1 MIIDKNKIRYAIVP
15 DLLGASGLVVIY
27 DGSVGWG
34 ISNNGNC
41 AVYDLRKVVMPIA
54 LFVDV
59 NSDTFKQEQNKDW
72 FQVTDGNK
80 AGDLTYGSNSI
91 DLQTFKDQIFIDID
105 LPLPDFP
112 NATLNVKGT
121 PGNTLNWENMD
132 AAIMESWIM
141 PELYLKLFYDDL
153 TSKDLP
159 NIPAIGHIKSDPDV
173 EAAMMSNV
181 LFSLNYFL
189 NTIENG

>member
-1 MIIDKNKIRYAIVP
+1 MIIDKNKIRYAILP
-15 DLLGASGLVVIY
+15 DLLGASGLVVVY
-27 DGSVGWG
+27 DGRVGWG

-59 NSDTFKQEQNKDW
+59 DSDTFKEEQNKD
-72 FQVTDGNK
+72 FFRVTNDKVMGDFTHGN
-80 AGDLTYGSNSI
+80 NSF
-91 DLQTFKDQIFIDID
+91 DLQIFKEEIFKDVEF
-105 LPLPDFP
+105 PFPDFP
-112 NATLNVKGT
+112 NAVLNIKGT

-153 TSKDLP
+153 TDKDLP
-159 NIPAIGHIKSDPDV
+159 NIKSVGHIKSDPDV
-173 EAAMMSNV
+173 EAAMMANV